1 MGHYI
6 VIGGGIAG
14 LTAANALA
22 SSGSVTLLEK
32 SHQLGGRGRT
42 LDVNGYRLNLGPHA
56 LVADGM
62 IQHREAR
69 ADERSLSE
77 ITSTTQQLTTSLHFS
92 LADCSP
98 SAKNLN

>member
-56 LVADGM
+56 LVADWKM
-62 IQHREAR
+62 IAAAQLKTDKVDQLR
-69 ADERSLSE
+69 AQLGNE
-77 ITSTTQQLTTSLHFS
+77 IAIKAFKGSCQ
-92 LADCSP
+92 
-98 SAKNLN
+98 